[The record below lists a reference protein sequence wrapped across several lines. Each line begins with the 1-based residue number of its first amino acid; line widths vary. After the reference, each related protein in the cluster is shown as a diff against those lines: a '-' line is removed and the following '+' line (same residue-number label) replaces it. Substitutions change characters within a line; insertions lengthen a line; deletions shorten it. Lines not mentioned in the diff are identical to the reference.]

1 VTMTPATAPNSNSK
15 KGLDE
20 PLTDPTNDLLDVDQH
35 ARALANYIREQE
47 KQLPFTVGIFGEW
60 GEGKTTMVGFLEH
73 HLRELRKNEAGK
85 EIKFV
90 TFSAWPFTTSEKLW
104 RALILKIAKVLF
116 AEDARAAE
124 EKQKQLQEKVEP
136 QHSNSWWDRMSHFLS
151 NDFFPRKDPPPP
163 LSEYEKFLKR
173 LEETDFGRI
182 SKRTPTKQVNQEA
195 MMTAVVNGALTV
207 LGTMSP
213 LISGL
218 RGLFGSKIDVEQVN
232 HAQTDESSTE
242 AVEALPNFRQVFAE
256 MLDAKTDKDE
266 AVYVFIDDLD
276 RAQPDVALDIMES
289 IRIALNEVS
298 CVFII
303 AVDETL
309 ISQGLRLR
317 YRELFAEVNKAGEVE
332 ALANK
337 GQEYLEKIIQFRTRV
352 PPRTAEQ
359 TKRLIAAEFPYWTPA
374 GDIIQTIANN
384 NPRRIK
390 QYCQRLS
397 FQNDVGSTFILG
409 SAGEERAVPETSE
422 TTGREI
428 TTNLTDIYTAPGGPD
443 DVLML
448 SQMITQQLNFDQRR
462 QLFLAFEQSYADVSG
477 ADATEKVESF
487 VANLS
492 REGKLLKLRAA
503 IQALN
508 TGIRFPDEE

>member
-1 VTMTPATAPNSNSK
+1 
-15 KGLDE
+15 
-20 PLTDPTNDLLDVDQH
+20 
-35 ARALANYIREQE
+35 
-47 KQLPFTVGIFGEW
+47 
-60 GEGKTTMVGFLEH
+60 
-73 HLRELRKNEAGK
+73 
-85 EIKFV
+85 
-90 TFSAWPFTTSEKLW
+90 
-104 RALILKIAKVLF
+104 
-116 AEDARAAE
+116 
-124 EKQKQLQEKVEP
+124 
-136 QHSNSWWDRMSHFLS
+136 MS
-151 NDFFPRKDPPPP
+151 
-163 LSEYEKFLKR
+163 
-173 LEETDFGRI
+173 
-182 SKRTPTKQVNQEA
+182 
-195 MMTAVVNGALTV
+195 AVVNGALTV

-232 HAQTDESSTE
+232 QAQKDESSTE
-242 AVEALPNFRQVFAE
+242 AVEALPSFRQVFAE
-256 MLDAKTDKDE
+256 MLDAKTDKGE

-289 IRIALNEVS
+289 IRIALNEVR

-332 ALANK
+332 SLANK

-409 SAGEERAVPETSE
+409 SAGEEAGTPEPPEIDLEGMTVVAGDAVIGNHNVVISPGSQPAR
-422 TTGREI
+422 GSQSS
-428 TTNLTDIYTAPGGPD
+428 PGGGD
-443 DVLML
+443 EILML
-448 SQMITQQLNFDQRR
+448 SQIIVMDLSEDELRKLSLSFAMPYSELAGGDRR
-462 QLFLAFEQSYADVSG
+462 ERA
-477 ADATEKVESF
+477 ESL
-487 VANLS
+487 VAALS
-492 REGKLLKLRAA
+492 REGKLPQLREAVRSLHP
-503 IQALN
+503 Q
-508 TGIRFPDEE
+508 IRFPDEE

>member
-1 VTMTPATAPNSNSK
+1 MTPATATNSNSK

-73 HLRELRKNEAGK
+73 HLRELKRKESGK

-104 RALILKIAKVLF
+104 RALILKIAKVLYPD
-116 AEDARAAE
+116 DAKALE
-124 EKQKQLQEKVEP
+124 EKQKQLQENAEQQSK
-136 QHSNSWWDRMSHFLS
+136 SWTDRMSHFLS
-151 NDFFPRKDPPPP
+151 NDFFPQKESPAP
-163 LSEYEKFLKR
+163 LTEYEKFLKK

-182 SKRTPTKQVNQEA
+182 SKRIPAKQVNQEA
-195 MMTAVVNGALTV
+195 MMNAVVNGALTV

-218 RGLFGSKIDVEQVN
+218 RGLFGSKIDVEQIN
-232 HAQTDESSTE
+232 QAHTDESSTE
-242 AVEALPNFRQVFAE
+242 AVEALPSFQRVFGE
-256 MLDAKTDKDE
+256 MLDAKTEKGE

-289 IRIALNEVS
+289 IRIALKEVG

-317 YRELFAEVNKAGEVE
+317 YRELFAETNKADQVE

-352 PPRTAEQ
+352 PPRTSEQ

-409 SAGEERAVPETSE
+409 SAGEQNVPPEAAE
-422 TTGREI
+422 TTGSEMTSNVSGNFALPAHFNEI
-428 TTNLTDIYTAPGGPD
+428 
-443 DVLML
+443 VML
-448 SQMITQQLNFDQRR
+448 SDVILQAFKEDELRK
-462 QLFLAFEQSYADVSG
+462 LFLLLDTAYAEVAG
-477 ADATEKVESF
+477 TTPRERVENF
-487 VANLS
+487 VMRLR
-492 REGKLLKLRAA
+492 REGKLPQLRSAM
-503 IQALN
+503 QSLN

>member
-1 VTMTPATAPNSNSK
+1 MTPATLTSK

-20 PLTDPTNDLLDVDQH
+20 PLSDPANDLLDVDQH
-35 ARALANYIREQE
+35 ARALANYIRAQE

-60 GEGKTTMVGFLEH
+60 GEGKTTMVGFLKH
-73 HLRELRKNEAGK
+73 HLSDLRKRHAGK

-104 RALILKIAKVLF
+104 RALILEIAKVLF
-116 AEDARAAE
+116 NYDAKSAE
-124 EKQKQLQEKVEP
+124 EKEKLQKQVE
-136 QHSNSWWDRMSHFLS
+136 QQKAESGGWWDKLSGFLA

-163 LSEYEKFLKR
+163 LTDYEKFVKD
-173 LEETDFGRI
+173 LEETDYGRI
-182 SKRTPTKQVNQEA
+182 SKRTPAKQVNQEA

-213 LISGL
+213 LVSGL
-218 RGLFGSKIDVEQVN
+218 RGLLGQKVDVEQFTQK
-232 HAQTDESSTE
+232 QTDESSTQ
-242 AVEALPNFRQVFAE
+242 AVEALPRFKKIFGE
-256 MLDAKTDKDE
+256 MLSEKTDAGE

-289 IRIALNEVS
+289 IRIALAQVS

-317 YRELFAEVNKAGEVE
+317 YKELFADAIKGGENE

-352 PPRTAEQ
+352 PPRTTEQ
-359 TKRLIAAEFPYWTPA
+359 TKRLIAAEFPDWTPA

-397 FQNDVGSTFILG
+397 FQKEVGSTFILG
-409 SAGEERAVPETSE
+409 SASTETATDEAPGPS
-422 TTGREI
+422 GRE
-428 TTNLTDIYTAPGGPD
+428 AASSGD
-443 DVLML
+443 DVPYYL
-448 SQMITQQLNFDQRR
+448 STDTR
-462 QLFLAFEQSYADVSG
+462 
-477 ADATEKVESF
+477 
-487 VANLS
+487 
-492 REGKLLKLRAA
+492 
-503 IQALN
+503 
-508 TGIRFPDEE
+508 

>member
-1 VTMTPATAPNSNSK
+1 MTLATATNSNSK

-20 PLTDPTNDLLDVDQH
+20 PVTDPTNDLLDVDQH
-35 ARALANYIREQE
+35 ARALANYIREKE
-47 KQLPFTVGIFGEW
+47 NELPLTVGIFGEW
-60 GEGKTTMVGFLEH
+60 GEGKTTMVRFLEH
-73 HLRELRKNEAGK
+73 HLRELRRRQSGK

-104 RALILKIAKVLF
+104 RALILKIAEVLF
-116 AEDARAAE
+116 DHDPRAAE
-124 EKQKQLQEKVEP
+124 EKQKTRTGRQKVD
-136 QHSNSWWDRMSHFLS
+136 SNSRWDWVSTFLS
-151 NDFFPRKDPPPP
+151 NDFFPRKDPPAP
-163 LSEYEKFLKR
+163 LTEYEQFVKE

-182 SKRTPTKQVNQEA
+182 SKRTPAKQVSQEA
-195 MMTAVVNGALTV
+195 IMSAVVNGALTV

-213 LISGL
+213 LVSGL
-218 RGLFGSKIDVEQVN
+218 RGLFGAKIDVEQLT
-232 HAQTDESSTE
+232 QSQKDESSTQ
-242 AVEALPNFRQVFAE
+242 AVEALPSFRNVFGN
-256 MLDAKTDKDE
+256 MLNAKTDEGE

-317 YRELFAEVNKAGEVE
+317 YRELFAEANKTGEVE

-352 PPRTAEQ
+352 PPRTSEQ
-359 TKRLIAAEFPYWTPA
+359 MKRLIAAEFPYWTPA

-409 SAGEERAVPETSE
+409 SASEETEPSATDFDAMGITGGEVVI
-422 TTGREI
+422 GQN
-428 TTNLTDIYTAPGGPD
+428 NLVILPGSKPARVNPD
-443 DVLML
+443 V
-448 SQMITQQLNFDQRR
+448 
-462 QLFLAFEQSYADVSG
+462 QS
-477 ADATEKVESF
+477 
-487 VANLS
+487 
-492 REGKLLKLRAA
+492 
-503 IQALN
+503 
-508 TGIRFPDEE
+508 PDEP

>member
-1 VTMTPATAPNSNSK
+1 MTPATTNNSKSK

-35 ARALANYIREQE
+35 ARALASYIRAQE

-60 GEGKTTMVGFLEH
+60 GEGKTTMVGFLQH
-73 HLRELRKNEAGK
+73 HLGELRKTDSPEP
-85 EIKFV
+85 IKFV
-90 TFSAWPFTTSEKLW
+90 TFSAWPYTTSEKLW
-104 RALILKIAKVLF
+104 RALILEIAKVLF
-116 AEDARAAE
+116 NYDPEVAE
-124 EKQKQLQEKVEP
+124 EKEKLQRQIAEQKAV
-136 QHSNSWWDRMSHFLS
+136 SRGWWNRLSSFLA

-163 LSEYEKFLKR
+163 LTEYEQFVKD
-173 LEETDFGRI
+173 LEETDYGRI
-182 SKRTPTKQVNQEA
+182 SKRTPTTQVNEEA

-213 LISGL
+213 LVSGL
-218 RGLFGSKIDVEQVN
+218 RGLVGSKFDAEKVTQ
-232 HAQTDESSTE
+232 AQTDESSTQ
-242 AVEALPNFRQVFAE
+242 AVEALPRFRKIFGD
-256 MLDAKTDKDE
+256 MLSAKTEVGE

-289 IRIALNEVS
+289 IRLALSEVS

-317 YRELFAEVNKAGEVE
+317 YKELFADTIKAGSVE

-359 TKRLIAAEFPYWTPA
+359 TKRLIAAEFPDWTPA

-397 FQNDVGSTFILG
+397 FQKEVGSTFILG
-409 SAGEERAVPETSE
+409 SASEDTATPEALE
-422 TTGREI
+422 PAARNGGQNFRPEG
-428 TTNLTDIYTAPGGPD
+428 TNE
-443 DVLML
+443 VLML
-448 SQMITQQLNFDQRR
+448 SRMILGELNEPQIRE
-462 QLFLAFEQSYADVSG
+462 LFLSLKLRFADFGGSVP
-477 ADATEKVESF
+477 DKVESL
-487 VANLS
+487 VLKLDS
-492 REGKLLKLRAA
+492 EGKLGELRE
-503 IQALN
+503 Q
-508 TGIRFPDEE
+508 IRSVKPNVKFPDE

>member
-1 VTMTPATAPNSNSK
+1 MTPATARNSNQK

-73 HLRELRKNEAGK
+73 HLRELRKNESQQ

-104 RALILKIAKVLF
+104 RALILKIAKDLF
-116 AEDARAAE
+116 ADEAKAAE

-151 NDFFPRKDPPPP
+151 NDFFPQKDPPPP

-182 SKRTPTKQVNQEA
+182 SKRTPTKQVNEEA
-195 MMTAVVNGALTV
+195 MMSAVVNGALTV

-218 RGLFGSKIDVEQVN
+218 RGLFGPKIDVEQVN
-232 HAQTDESSTE
+232 KAQTDESSTE
-242 AVEALPNFRQVFAE
+242 AVEALPGFRQVFAE
-256 MLDAKTDKDE
+256 MLDAKTEKGE

-289 IRIALNEVS
+289 IRIALNMNEAR

-317 YRELFAEVNKAGEVE
+317 YRDLFAEVNKAGQLE

-409 SAGEERAVPETSE
+409 SAGEEAETLEAPVVPRTEGTPPQVPY
-422 TTGREI
+422 I
-428 TTNLTDIYTAPGGPD
+428 PPGGSKDVVLLPRLMTEQLGEAEIRRLFLSFEQPFAEVPGR
-443 DVLML
+443 DVL
-448 SQMITQQLNFDQRR
+448 
-462 QLFLAFEQSYADVSG
+462 
-477 ADATEKVESF
+477 EKAESF
-487 VANLS
+487 VARVS
-492 REGKLLKLRAA
+492 REGKLFQLRDAIRSLK
-503 IQALN
+503 
-508 TGIRFPDEE
+508 TDFYFSDE

>member
-1 VTMTPATAPNSNSK
+1 MTPGPRG
-15 KGLDE
+15 GLDE
-20 PLTDPTNDLLDVDQH
+20 PLTDPTNDLLDMNQH
-35 ARALANYIREQE
+35 ALVLANYIRAQE

-60 GEGKTTMVGFLEH
+60 GEGKTTMVRFLRH
-73 HLRELRKNEAGK
+73 HLAELRQAESQKP
-85 EIKFV
+85 IKFV

-104 RALILKIAKVLF
+104 RALILEIAKVLF
-116 AEDARAAE
+116 NYSPENTD
-124 EKQKQLQEKVEP
+124 EKVGLQEPVEP
-136 QHSNSWWDRMSHFLS
+136 RMTGSDAWTNKLSTFLA
-151 NDFFPRKDPPPP
+151 NDFFPSKDPPPP
-163 LSEYEKFLKR
+163 LSEYEKFVKELD
-173 LEETDFGRI
+173 ETDYGRI
-182 SKRTPTKQVNQEA
+182 SKRTPNNQVNQEA

-213 LISGL
+213 LVSGL
-218 RGLFGSKIDVEQVN
+218 RGLFGSKTDIQDLSQV
-232 HAQTDESSTE
+232 QKEESSTE
-242 AVEALPNFRQVFAE
+242 AVEALPRFRKIFGE
-256 MLDAKTDKDE
+256 MLAATTEKGE

-289 IRIALNEVS
+289 IRIALSEVD

-317 YRELFAEVNKAGEVE
+317 YKDLFAEEKKAGVSD

-359 TKRLIAAEFPYWTPA
+359 TKRLIAAEFPDWTPA

-397 FQNDVGSTFILG
+397 FQKGVGSTFMLG
-409 SAGEERAVPETSE
+409 SAGAEPVVAEVPKPEVARDGTTSLP
-422 TTGREI
+422 GS
-428 TTNLTDIYTAPGGPD
+428 LAPGVG
-443 DVLML
+443 DVLTMSKL
-448 SQMITQQLNFDQRR
+448 ITNRFSEDQVRE
-462 QLFLAFEQSYADVSG
+462 LFLLLELPYAEVPGDG
-477 ADATEKVESF
+477 MAQKVESF
-487 VANLS
+487 VMRIS
-492 REGKLLKLRAA
+492 REGKLLQLRDAMQSLQPN
-503 IQALN
+503 I
-508 TGIRFPDEE
+508 FS

>member
-1 VTMTPATAPNSNSK
+1 MSPATSPDSK

-20 PLTDPTNDLLDVDQH
+20 PLSDPTNDLLDVDQH
-35 ARALANYIREQE
+35 ARALANYIRSQE

-73 HLRELRKNEAGK
+73 HLRQLRRNESQK

-116 AEDARAAE
+116 DDDPGAE
-124 EKQKQLQEKVEP
+124 EQKQLQERVEQ
-136 QHSNSWWDRMSHFLS
+136 QHSHSWWERMSRFLS

-163 LSEYEKFLKR
+163 LTEYERFLKR

-182 SKRTPTKQVNQEA
+182 SKRTPTNQVNEEA

-213 LISGL
+213 LVSGL
-218 RGLFGSKIDVEQVN
+218 RGLFGSKIDVEQF
-232 HAQTDESSTE
+232 AQTQTDESSTE
-242 AVEALPNFRQVFAE
+242 AVEALPSFRKVFGE
-256 MLDAKTDKDE
+256 MLDAKTEEGE

-289 IRIALNEVS
+289 IRIALNEVR
-298 CVFII
+298 CVFVI

-317 YRELFAEVNKAGEVE
+317 YKELFADANKAGEGE

-409 SAGEERAVPETSE
+409 SASEETGTTETSVISGNVE
-422 TTGREI
+422 PATLVGDVVQNEHNI
-428 TTNLTDIYTAPGGPD
+428 VMLPGGQP
-443 DVLML
+443 VRR
-448 SQMITQQLNFDQRR
+448 SQTLP
-462 QLFLAFEQSYADVSG
+462 VG
-477 ADATEKVESF
+477 ADAT
-487 VANLS
+487 
-492 REGKLLKLRAA
+492 
-503 IQALN
+503 
-508 TGIRFPDEE
+508 DEP